1 MMSRHAYELESGT
14 ADSVASSPLSD
25 HPLYTMHDHQNAH
38 VRFMCS
44 FGGKILPRPHDN
56 ELRYV
61 GGDTRIVAVQ
71 RCTNFSTLLTKL
83 SELSGTTDMN
93 IKYQLPNED
102 LDALISVSSDEDVE
116 NMIDEYYDRLRHNQ
130 NHPRLARLRLFLF
143 PNGDQISRTSSISSL
158 LSGSTNR
165 EHWFLD
171 AINGSSSLS
180 SGLQRNQSE
189 VSSIVSEI
197 PDFLFGLDNSDQ
209 ETQTKLKSIRPT
221 LTQKTSSLD
230 MGSLPPATAS
240 TFCSSSSAPGVP
252 QIPNLP
258 PVKTRPD
265 LRDRYEEGEDQLNH
279 QPEGFTETTEPPI
292 SQPTAYSASAEMPHY
307 FLDSRYHGH
316 AAEPVPAVYYVPGQI
331 PPGNASVQ
339 PISIRAPYV
348 HQYLT
353 VPGQVPLNYQYRVS
367 DVGQVYGGGMSPV
380 TAAFEPYDV
389 QARVAPDGVNR
400 QVFYGV
406 KNPGMVPLYRN
417 MVVPGG
423 EDSQGNIVSEAKT
436 GRVSQ

>member
-1 MMSRHAYELESGT
+1 MMSRHTSELESGT
-14 ADSVASSPLSD
+14 ADSVAFSPRSD
-25 HPLYTMHDHQNAH
+25 HSLHTLHDRQNAH

-56 ELRYV
+56 QLRYV

-71 RCTNFSTLLTKL
+71 RFTNFSTLLTKL
-83 SELSGTTDMN
+83 SKLSGTTDMN

-102 LDALISVSSDEDVE
+102 LDALISVTSDEDVE
-116 NMIDEYYDRLRHNQ
+116 NMMEEYYDRLTHNQ

-143 PNGDQISRTSSISSL
+143 PNGDQLSRTSSISSL

-165 EHWFLD
+165 DHWFLD

-197 PDFLFGLDNSDQ
+197 PDYLFGLDNSDQ
-209 ETQTKLKSIRPT
+209 ETQTKLKSIRHT
-221 LTQKTSSLD
+221 LAENTSSLD
-230 MGSLPPATAS
+230 MGSLTPATAS
-240 TFCSSSSAPGVP
+240 TFCSSSSAPSVP
-252 QIPNLP
+252 QVPNLP
-258 PVKTRPD
+258 PVKTRPN
-265 LRDRYEEGEDQLNH
+265 LRDRYEEGEELKYQ
-279 QPEGFTETTEPPI
+279 QEGFTETSEPPI
-292 SQPTAYSASAEMPHY
+292 SQPTVYSASTEMPHY
-307 FLDSRYHGH
+307 FLDSRYPGH
-316 AAEPVPAVYYVPGQI
+316 AAEAVPSVYYVPGQI
-331 PPGNASVQ
+331 PPGNVSVQ

-353 VPGQVPLNYQYRVS
+353 VPGQVPLNYHHRVS
-367 DVGQVYGGGMSPV
+367 DVGQVYGSGMRPV
-380 TAAFEPYDV
+380 AAAFEPYDV
-389 QARVAPDGVNR
+389 QARVVPDGVNR

-406 KNPGMVPLYRN
+406 KNPGMVPFYPN

-423 EDSQGNIVSEAKT
+423 EASQGNIVSEAKT
-436 GRVSQ
+436 GGASQ